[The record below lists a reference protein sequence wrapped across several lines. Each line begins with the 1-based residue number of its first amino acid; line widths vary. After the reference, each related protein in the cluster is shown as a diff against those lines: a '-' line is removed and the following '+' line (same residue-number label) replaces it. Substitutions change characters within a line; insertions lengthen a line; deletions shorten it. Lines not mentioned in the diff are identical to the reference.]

1 MNNRKFISLL
11 LVLVLLLGLLSG
23 CGASSN
29 GSKFDAEYGMV
40 SDAPAADSPMESV
53 TDQSAGSMTANLPQ
67 NRKMIRTVYM
77 DAQTQDMDGLLASLE
92 QQLNALGGYME
103 NREVYKGSSKTSQW
117 RNANL
122 TLRIPSDQADAFLN
136 QVEASAN
143 VLSVREDLDDVT
155 LDYVATESRIT
166 ALETERD
173 RLLVLMEQAADLS
186 DLLEVEARLT
196 DVLYELESVTSQLRL
211 YDNLID
217 YTTIHLSI
225 SQVTQL
231 TTPEDEQT
239 VWERISIGFMNTL
252 EGLGETLVDMF
263 VGLIVASP
271 VLLIIA
277 IPVVAVLLL
286 LRRHTR
292 KKKAKAAPSPK
303 PEDPQQ

>member
-1 MNNRKFISLL
+1 MKNRKFISILL
-11 LVLVLLLGLLSG
+11 ALVLLLGLLSG
-23 CGASSN
+23 CGKSN
-29 GSKFDAEYGMV
+29 SSKFDAEYGMAA
-40 SDAPAADSPMESV
+40 DAPAADSPMESV
-53 TDQSAGSMTANLPQ
+53 TDQSAGSMTANLPH

-77 DAQTQDMDGLLASLE
+77 DAQTQDMDALLATLE
-92 QQLNALGGYME
+92 QQLNTLGGYME
-103 NREVYKGSSKTSQW
+103 NREIYKGSSKTSQW

-122 TLRIPSDQADAFLN
+122 TLRIPSDKADAFLT
-136 QVEASAN
+136 QVESSAN
-143 VLSVREDLDDVT
+143 VLSVTEDLDDVT

-173 RLLVLMEQAADLS
+173 RLLVLMEEAADLS

-196 DVLYELESVTSQLRL
+196 DVLYELENVTSQLRL

-217 YTTIHLSI
+217 YTTIHLGI

-239 VWERISIGFMNTL
+239 VWERISTGFMNTL
-252 EGLGETLVDMF
+252 EDLGDTLVDMF

-277 IPVVAVLLL
+277 IPVVAVILL
-286 LRRHTR
+286 LRRYTK
-292 KKKAKAAPSPK
+292 KKKAKAAPAPQ